1 MTDKN
6 VLLVEEQ
13 ALHEQEQGLV
23 HMEAQLHTQEQ
34 GIAQMERAFL
44 KKTKALLNHASYV
57 KEQETSLLRRAEAM
71 GPRARALAIDILAA
85 SDSQIS
91 AFDGDL
97 GRLAERQVLLQR
109 RKDLMSARMAL
120 LEEREAM
127 YAARADALD
136 NAESQVGDLEQKL
149 VRRESVVS
157 ETARKVFAAAS
168 NLEDDDDDEPAPV
181 ASYASMPRTERQAT
195 APIARQPAEARG
207 QSSEHPDEGPSAA
220 RVRALTPTLDQRGLR
235 SEASADPNAQAAVRA
250 LEPSLNG
257 QRTGPLGGRAPAEAP
272 SHDLDTMRDGEAIAG
287 EPMRVASG
295 EVDQEGDDDSLG
307 GVSRA
312 EDRATRKRAS
322 ARARVRTNQ
331 FKITLEAHLDAT
343 EPHHFFRY
351 ENDGPTDLPGLFIA
365 TPNLLKVGREVRI
378 RVGRSGQFLEATGIV
393 AWRRQ
398 RGDTGG
404 TPGMGIELLNLSE
417 PERNLV
423 GKWITDKAP
432 VTI

>member
-34 GIAQMERAFL
+34 GVAQMERAFL
-44 KKTKALLNHASYV
+44 KKSKALLNHASYV

-71 GPRARALAIDILAA
+71 GPRSRQLASDLLAE
-85 SDSQIS
+85 SDSQVGS
-91 AFDGDL
+91 FDGDL
-97 GRLAERQVLLQR
+97 GRIADRQALLAR
-109 RKDLMSARMAL
+109 RKELMSLRMAL

-127 YAARADALD
+127 YSARTEALER
-136 NAESQVGDLEQKL
+136 AESQVGDLEQKL
-149 VRRESVVS
+149 VRRESAVS
-157 ETARKVFAAAS
+157 DTARKVFSAAS
-168 NLEDDDDDEPAPV
+168 NEDEDDEEPAP
-181 ASYASMPRTERQAT
+181 ARDYASPS
-195 APIARQPAEARG
+195 PV
-207 QSSEHPDEGPSAA
+207 SAA
-220 RVRALTPTLDQRGLR
+220 RVRQHTPSIEVT
-235 SEASADPNAQAAVRA
+235 AQAAARA
-250 LEPSLNG
+250 VEPN
-257 QRTGPLGGRAPAEAP
+257 GRAQPLARSPAEAFMP
-272 SHDLDTMRDGEAIAG
+272 VSNVVQDNLRDGPAIAG
-287 EPMRVASG
+287 EPLRMASG
-295 EVDQEGDDDSLG
+295 EVEQEDEDEGIG

-312 EDRATRKRAS
+312 EDKATRKRAS

-351 ENDGPTDLPGLFIA
+351 ENDGEADLPGLFIA

-423 GKWITDKAP
+423 GKWIKDKAP

>member
-1 MTDKN
+1 MIDKN

-71 GPRARALAIDILAA
+71 GPRARALAIDILNA
-85 SDSQIS
+85 SDSQIG

-97 GRLAERQVLLQR
+97 GRLPERQALLQR
-109 RKDLMSARMAL
+109 RKELMSSRMAL
-120 LEEREAM
+120 LEERESM
-127 YAARADALD
+127 YAARSEALE

-149 VRRESVVS
+149 VRRESAVS

-168 NLEDDDDDEPAPV
+168 NLEDDDDEPAPV
-181 ASYASMPRTERQAT
+181 ASYASVPRTERQAT
-195 APIARQPAEARG
+195 APIGRQP
-207 QSSEHPDEGPSAA
+207 SEGRAQTEESPSAA
-220 RVRALTPTLDQRGLR
+220 RVRAHTPSLDQRAQLR
-235 SEASADPNAQAAVRA
+235 SDVNDQNAQSAVRT
-250 LEPSLNG
+250 LEPGMNG
-257 QRTGPLGGRAPAEAP
+257 QRTVPLAGRAPAEA

-351 ENDGPTDLPGLFIA
+351 ENDGPADLPGLFIA

-378 RVGRSGQFLEATGIV
+378 RVGRAGQFLEATGIV

-423 GKWITDKAP
+423 GKWIKDKAP

>member
-34 GIAQMERAFL
+34 GVAQMERAFL

-71 GPRARALAIDILAA
+71 GPRARSLAGELLAE
-85 SDSQIS
+85 SDSQVS

-97 GRLAERQVLLQR
+97 GRLAERQTLLQR
-109 RKDLMSARMAL
+109 RKELMSLRMAL

-127 YAARADALD
+127 YSARTEALER
-136 NAESQVGDLEQKL
+136 AESQVGDLEQKL
-149 VRRESVVS
+149 VRRETAVS
-157 ETARKVFAAAS
+157 DTARKVFSAAS
-168 NLEDDDDDEPAPV
+168 NEDEDDEEPAP
-181 ASYASMPRTERQAT
+181 AIDYAS
-195 APIARQPAEARG
+195 AP
-207 QSSEHPDEGPSAA
+207 HVNAA
-220 RVRALTPTLDQRGLR
+220 RVRHHTPAID
-235 SEASADPNAQAAVRA
+235 ASAQAAVRA
-250 LEPSLNG
+250 AESGHQAARSVALPRS
-257 QRTGPLGGRAPAEAP
+257 PAEVFTPA
-272 SHDLDTMRDGEAIAG
+272 SQAQDHLRDGQAIAG
-287 EPMRVASG
+287 EPVRVASG
-295 EVDQEGDDDSLG
+295 EVEQDDDDDSIG

-312 EDRATRKRAS
+312 EDKATRKRAS

-331 FKITLEAHLDAT
+331 FKITLEAHLDQN

-351 ENDGPTDLPGLFIA
+351 ENDSEGDLPGLFIA

-423 GKWITDKAP
+423 IKWITDKAP

>member
-34 GIAQMERAFL
+34 GVAQMERAFL
-44 KKTKALLNHASYV
+44 KKSKALLNHASYV

-71 GPRARALAIDILAA
+71 GPRARQLASELLAD
-85 SDSQIS
+85 SDSQVGG
-91 AFDGDL
+91 FDGDL
-97 GRLAERQVLLQR
+97 GRLADRQALLQR
-109 RKDLMSARMAL
+109 RKELMSQRMAL
-120 LEEREAM
+120 LEERETM
-127 YAARADALD
+127 YSTRTEALER
-136 NAESQVGDLEQKL
+136 AESQVGDLEQKL
-149 VRRESVVS
+149 VRRESAVS
-157 ETARKVFAAAS
+157 DTARKVFSAAS
-168 NLEDDDDDEPAPV
+168 NEDEDDEEPAPARDYANSG
-181 ASYASMPRTERQAT
+181 ASPV
-195 APIARQPAEARG
+195 
-207 QSSEHPDEGPSAA
+207 SAG
-220 RVRALTPTLDQRGLR
+220 RVRQHTPTL
-235 SEASADPNAQAAVRA
+235 EVTAQSAVRA
-250 LEPSLNG
+250 LDLSS
-257 QRTGPLGGRAPAEAP
+257 RTPTLARSPAEAFMP
-272 SHDLDTMRDGEAIAG
+272 VSNVVQDNLRDGPAIAG
-287 EPMRVASG
+287 EPLRMASG
-295 EVDQEGDDDSLG
+295 EVEQEDEDEGIG

-312 EDRATRKRAS
+312 EDKATRKRAS

-351 ENDGPTDLPGLFIA
+351 ENDGEADLPGLFIA

-417 PERNLV
+417 PERSLV
-423 GKWITDKAP
+423 AKWIKDKAP

>member
-1 MTDKN
+1 MTEKTDKN

-34 GIAQMERAFL
+34 GVAQMERAFL
-44 KKTKALLNHASYV
+44 KKSKALLNHASYV

-71 GPRARALAIDILAA
+71 GPRARQHASELLAE
-85 SDSQIS
+85 SDSQVG

-97 GRLAERQVLLQR
+97 GRLADRQALLQR
-109 RKDLMSARMAL
+109 RKELMSLRMAL

-127 YAARADALD
+127 YSARTDALER
-136 NAESQVGDLEQKL
+136 AESQVGELEQKL
-149 VRRESVVS
+149 VRRESAVS
-157 ETARKVFAAAS
+157 ETARKVFSAAS
-168 NLEDDDDDEPAPV
+168 NEDDDEEPAPEV
-181 ASYASMPRTERQAT
+181 LYDDS
-195 APIARQPAEARG
+195 PANV
-207 QSSEHPDEGPSAA
+207 SAA
-220 RVRALTPTLDQRGLR
+220 RVRHHTPAIEPT
-235 SEASADPNAQAAVRA
+235 AQAAVRA
-250 LEPSLNG
+250 LDPALHG
-257 QRTGPLGGRAPAEAP
+257 ARTGPQARPSTEVFTPASQGAQ
-272 SHDLDTMRDGEAIAG
+272 DNLRDGPAIAG
-287 EPMRVASG
+287 EPLRVASG
-295 EVDQEGDDDSLG
+295 EVEQEDEDEGIG

-312 EDRATRKRAS
+312 EDKATRKRAS

-331 FKITLEAHLDAT
+331 FKITLEAHLDPD

-351 ENDGPTDLPGLFIA
+351 ENDGEGDLPGLFIA

-378 RVGRSGQFLEATGIV
+378 RVGRAGQFLEATGIV

-423 GKWITDKAP
+423 AKWIKDKAP